1 VIVDAG
7 LTPLLAAIRSQ
18 LTTVEKVVV
27 VGRADTS
34 GLGAVV
40 DYDELLKSSTPL
52 RTLPVLDE
60 RQPAAMCHTS
70 GTTGDPRG
78 IVYSHRSVWLHSLA
92 MIANFAFNEHD
103 RIGLM
108 VPMFH
113 VNGWGKPYAAFMCGA
128 DLLLPERFLQPQPL
142 LAFVA
147 AERPTIVVGVPTI
160 FQGLLTAA
168 QAAGTELDFIRLGI
182 CGGAAVPTTL
192 MQAYQPWFPL
202 IQAWGMTETSPL
214 GMVALPPRG
223 VIEGDSSY
231 WYYRSKTGRPVAG
244 VEVRLIGD
252 SGTPLPWDGKTVGEV
267 EVRGPW
273 VASSH
278 LGGVGRDR
286 FHDGWL
292 RTGDVG
298 TVDELGYV
306 QITDRTKDII
316 KSGGEWISS
325 LELENQLLAHPAVLD
340 AAVVGIPDE
349 RWGER
354 PLVVLAFR
362 PGQSVDP
369 EDLRQ
374 FLIGKVPS
382 FWLPE
387 SWAVVLAIPKTP
399 VGKQDK
405 KALRQLQVEGRFEVQ
420 RLVRVEAVWADRL
433 RGPKGG
439 R

>member
-1 VIVDAG
+1 
-7 LTPLLAAIRSQ
+7 
-18 LTTVEKVVV
+18 
-27 VGRADTS
+27 
-34 GLGAVV
+34 
-40 DYDELLKSSTPL
+40 
-52 RTLPVLDE
+52 
-60 RQPAAMCHTS
+60 
-70 GTTGDPRG
+70 
-78 IVYSHRSVWLHSLA
+78 
-92 MIANFAFNEHD
+92 
-103 RIGLM
+103 
-108 VPMFH
+108 
-113 VNGWGKPYAAFMCGA
+113 
-128 DLLLPERFLQPQPL
+128 
-142 LAFVA
+142 
-147 AERPTIVVGVPTI
+147 
-160 FQGLLTAA
+160 
-168 QAAGTELDFIRLGI
+168 
-182 CGGAAVPTTL
+182 
-192 MQAYQPWFPL
+192 
-202 IQAWGMTETSPL
+202 
-214 GMVALPPRG
+214 MVAFPPRG

-273 VASSH
+273 IASSH
-278 LGGVGRDR
+278 LGGVGRER

-354 PLVVLAFR
+354 PLAVLAFR
-362 PGQSVDP
+362 PVSPSTRGSASVP
-369 EDLRQ
+369 GREGAVLLAPRG
-374 FLIGKVPS
+374 L
-382 FWLPE
+382 
-387 SWAVVLAIPKTP
+387 AVVLAIPKTS

-405 KALRQLQVEGRFEVQ
+405 KALRQLQVEGRFEVR

-433 RGPKGG
+433 RVPKGG

>member
-1 VIVDAG
+1 
-7 LTPLLAAIRSQ
+7 
-18 LTTVEKVVV
+18 VEKVVV

-40 DYDELLKSSTPL
+40 DYDELLKGSTPL
-52 RTLPVLDE
+52 RALPVLDE
-60 RQPAAMCHTS
+60 RQPAAMCHTT

-78 IVYSHRSVWLHSLA
+78 IVYSHRSIWLHSLA
-92 MIANFAFNEHD
+92 TVANFAFNEHD

-128 DLLLPERFLQPQPL
+128 DLLLPGRFLQPQPL
-142 LAFVA
+142 LSFVV
-147 AERPTIVVGVPTI
+147 AEQPTVIVGVPTI
-160 FQGLLTAA
+160 FQGLLMAA
-168 QAAGTELDFIRLGI
+168 QAAGAELDFIRLGI

-214 GMVALPPRG
+214 GMVAFPPRG
-223 VIEGDSSY
+223 VVEGDSSY

-252 SGTPLPWDGKTVGEV
+252 GGTPLPWDGKAVGEV

-278 LGGVGRDR
+278 LGGVGRER

-325 LELENQLLAHPAVLD
+325 MELENQLLAHPAVLD

-354 PLVVLAFR
+354 PLAVLAFR

-374 FLIGKVPS
+374 FLTGKVPS

-387 SWAVVLAIPKTP
+387 SWAIVLAIPKTS

-405 KALRQLQVEGRFEVQ
+405 KAIRQLQAEGRLEV
-420 RLVRVEAVWADRL
+420 RHLVRVEAVWADRL
-433 RGPKGG
+433 GVPKG
-439 R
+439 RR

>member
-1 VIVDAG
+1 
-7 LTPLLAAIRSQ
+7 
-18 LTTVEKVVV
+18 
-27 VGRADTS
+27 
-34 GLGAVV
+34 
-40 DYDELLKSSTPL
+40 
-52 RTLPVLDE
+52 VLDE
-60 RQPAAMCHTS
+60 KLPAAMCHTT

-78 IVYSHRSVWLHSLA
+78 VVYSHRSMWLHSLA
-92 MIANFAFNEHD
+92 SVASFALNEND
-103 RIGLM
+103 RVGLM

-142 LAFVA
+142 LSFVM
-147 AERPTIVVGVPTI
+147 AEQPNFIVGVPTI
-160 FQGLLTAA
+160 FQGLLVAA
-168 QAAGTELDFIRLGI
+168 RAADAELDFVRMGI
-182 CGGAAVPTTL
+182 CGGSAVPTSL

-214 GMVALPPRG
+214 GLVSTPPRG
-223 VIEGDSSY
+223 VVEGDSSY
-231 WYYRSKTGRPVAG
+231 WHYRSKTGRPVTG
-244 VEVRLIGD
+244 VELRITGD
-252 SGTPLPWDGKTVGEV
+252 TGAALPWNGKTVGEI

-273 VASSH
+273 ITASY
-278 LGGVGRDR
+278 LGAVGRDR

-325 LELENQLLAHPAVLD
+325 VELETELMAHPAVAD
-340 AAVVGIPDE
+340 VAVVGIPDE

-354 PLVVLAFR
+354 PMAVVAFR

-374 FLIGKVPS
+374 FLTGKVPS

-387 SWAVVLAIPKTP
+387 SWAVVVAMPKTS

-405 KALRQLQVEGRFEVQ
+405 KAIRQLQAEGMLEVH

-433 RGPKGG
+433 GVPKG
-439 R
+439 RR